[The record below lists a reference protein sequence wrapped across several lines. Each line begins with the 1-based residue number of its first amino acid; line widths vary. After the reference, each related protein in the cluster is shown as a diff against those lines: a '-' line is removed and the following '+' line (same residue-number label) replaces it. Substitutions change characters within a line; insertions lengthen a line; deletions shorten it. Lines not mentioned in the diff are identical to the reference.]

1 MRSTGAHSRSTGSPS
16 CTFPTRQ
23 RWTRVS
29 RPTPGRRPL
38 PTISSSPRP
47 GPGCSSRSSTARRA
61 SWRAPEAPPG
71 AAAAAPR
78 DHPGPIYWAPVSIL
92 GPAVR
97 LLPEPAIPC
106 RPRKVVRRMKY
117 LFLLYGPDR
126 PFPQPGTSEFREM
139 LDAWNAATEAMAKA
153 GVLIDCAP
161 LQPASTSTTVQV
173 RDGQTLLTDGPAAE
187 IKEQFGGYTLVE
199 CADLDEA
206 LKWAATLPAASDR
219 AVEVRPV
226 MTVEAPR

>member
-1 MRSTGAHSRSTGSPS
+1 MRSTVAHSRSDLSPS
-16 CTFPTRQ
+16 CTSPTRQ
-23 RWTRVS
+23 RWTRVWP
-29 RPTPGRRPL
+29 PTPGRRTL

-47 GPGCSSRSSTARRA
+47 GPGCSSRSSTARQA
-61 SWRAPEAPPG
+61 SWRAPEALPATPRRPPG
-71 AAAAAPR
+71 SPWPHLLAAGV
-78 DHPGPIYWAPVSIL
+78 DPGPGRSTTT
-92 GPAVR
+92 GTGN
-97 LLPEPAIPC
+97 PC
-106 RPRKVVRRMKY
+106 RRRRVVRRMKY
-117 LFLLYGPDR
+117 PFLLYGPDR
-126 PFPQPGTSEFREM
+126 PFPQPGTSQFREM
-139 LDAWNAATEAMAKA
+139 RDAWNAATEAMAKA

-161 LQPASTSTTVQV
+161 LQPASASTTVQV

-226 MTVEAPR
+226 ITVEAPR